1 VSTLARPDQHRF
13 ICRPSPFLLASI
25 DHLPFLPSSVFTHMP
40 FSHHPPLSLSTFPP
54 LSLPALSSSNPNA
67 NTTSTPS
74 LAQTHNNV
82 NRRSTLAAKLRTQV
96 PIPPSLQQTSFLKN
110 DASPYK
116 RRSLETASPQ
126 GSVGRLAGTAMSAG
140 KRGGMRSSGEGS
152 SSKEGEGE
160 GEEERGDHGCVR
172 VERGGAAA
180 RGVVRETSSTSSST
194 ASSFSTEEVLQEEEQ
209 DGPVAIVKAGT
220 EGKGGRRKK
229 EGRVVATAAVETG
242 GTFSEKNTL
251 GAHLM
256 TGGLEGEICTSNP
269 ASLACVVTAASRD

>member
-1 VSTLARPDQHRF
+1 MVSTLARPDQHRF

-40 FSHHPPLSLSTFPP
+40 FSHHPPLSLSTSPP

-110 DASPYK
+110 DASPYN
-116 RRSLETASPQ
+116 RRSLETA
-126 GSVGRLAGTAMSAG
+126 
-140 KRGGMRSSGEGS
+140 S